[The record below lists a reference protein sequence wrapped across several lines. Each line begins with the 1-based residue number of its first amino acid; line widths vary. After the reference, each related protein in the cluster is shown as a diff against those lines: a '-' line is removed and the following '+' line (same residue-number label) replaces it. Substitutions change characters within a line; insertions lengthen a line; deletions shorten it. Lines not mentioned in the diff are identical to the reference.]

1 MGMVANCSWVHCSV
15 GVCTN
20 IYLTITKLRSMKKV
34 FILTLFAL
42 VLFSCENQKKS
53 KKETVVQSAPVL
65 KVLSVDDLLT
75 QAAELADKEIV
86 VKGTVMHVCT
96 HSGKRCFIMGSNEDM
111 TIRIEAGDKIGSFS
125 QELMGSDI
133 EITGVLREV
142 KTDAQAH
149 KPGEHKG
156 EHKEDEASEKAHK
169 VITDSNEKA
178 KTVYFIEGI
187 KSEKL

>member
-1 MGMVANCSWVHCSV
+1 
-15 GVCTN
+15 
-20 IYLTITKLRSMKKV
+20 MKKLFV
-34 FILTLFAL
+34 LTLFAL
-42 VLFSCENQKKS
+42 VLFSCGNQKKS
-53 KKETVVQSAPVL
+53 KKETAVQSAPVV
-65 KVLSVDDLLT
+65 KVLSVDDLLM
-75 QAAELADKEIV
+75 QAADLADKEIV

-96 HSGKRCFIMGSNEDM
+96 HSGKRCFIMGSNEEM

-149 KPGEHKG
+149 NPGEHMDEHKS
-156 EHKEDEASEKAHK
+156 EHKEDKATEKAHK
-169 VITDSNEKA
+169 VIADSNEKA
-178 KTVYFIEGI
+178 KTIYFIEGI